1 MRQNEFADMT
11 ARVEM
16 LATEQSRISDEI
28 NKKES
33 KVEAEQMLKETEKLR
48 DKNAHI
54 EN

>member
-1 MRQNEFADMT
+1 MT
-11 ARVEM
+11 ARVEV
-16 LATEQSRISDEI
+16 LAIEQSRISDEI

-48 DKNAHI
+48 DKNAYI